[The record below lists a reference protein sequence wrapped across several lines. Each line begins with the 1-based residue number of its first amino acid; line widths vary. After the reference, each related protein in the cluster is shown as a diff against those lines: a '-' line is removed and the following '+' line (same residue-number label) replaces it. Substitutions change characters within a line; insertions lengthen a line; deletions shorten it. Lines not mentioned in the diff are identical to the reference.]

1 MTVHLD
7 PIVTNDP
14 LVNEMRLIAENAA
27 KAVDSTFT
35 IHDFRMTI
43 GETSFNLIF
52 DLVLPASCK
61 LCAAEAE
68 KRVVDEIKAKKP
80 NCFCVIKV
88 EHPFV

>member
-14 LVNEMRLIAENAA
+14 LVNEMHEIAKNAA
-27 KAVDSTFT
+27 KKVDPAFT
-35 IHDFRMTI
+35 IHDFRMTV
-43 GETSFNLIF
+43 GETNFNLIF
-52 DLVLPASCK
+52 DLLLPADCK
-61 LCAAEAE
+61 MPAKEAE
-68 KRVVDEIKAKKP
+68 KAVTEAIQEKRP